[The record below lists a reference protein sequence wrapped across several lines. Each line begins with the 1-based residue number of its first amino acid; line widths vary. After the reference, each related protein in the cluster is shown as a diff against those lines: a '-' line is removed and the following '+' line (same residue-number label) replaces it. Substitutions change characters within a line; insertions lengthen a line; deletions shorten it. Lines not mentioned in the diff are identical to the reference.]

1 MSDDND
7 YVYHDGSDDEE
18 HLDILDGGAAQDAP
32 EHHQASHDS
41 RQAQGD
47 TTALQPEKMSKRKRK
62 KLEQLQK
69 KKELQD
75 KQKSVLDELQQYRLS
90 AKEIGLLNS
99 TARNL
104 SSCGT
109 RRAEVLAAKRAREEA
124 KDEEILKKAKIEKE
138 ENEKRIRAL
147 ADEEKMAKLELV
159 KKSQT
164 CTEEVASA
172 NKDVL
177 AQEAVA
183 GLQKNNVGRGRRL
196 SRKNKQA
203 KLSAEKEAPEIFD
216 EKEREQAVAFGAKPG
231 QRGFLEIETA
241 TTLIE
246 SSDKDDDDDEL
257 SLDPFQKRAMAKAA
271 AGAASEEQAGRK
283 TSDTMFV
290 SLESLAGAAAEATPG
305 AKPAV
310 GSMPSTK
317 DNANSETCAAKAK
330 NKAACADLP
339 KNLEIF
345 RINKNKPNTTAD
357 LELDEDENTLP
368 PSATNANKLLTPRG
382 RNKRITRKTVIEE
395 QRSKLPAIE
404 KEQEVIEACLEN
416 DVILVAG
423 DTGCGKSTQVPQF
436 LYENG
441 FSEFGC
447 IAVTQPRR
455 VAAISVAQRVGDEL
469 ALPEVVELQK
479 QEQICSDQDQVNG
492 GTSSSTTTASLDVLD
507 QNKYLVGYQ
516 VRYDKSYFH
525 PEKTKLK
532 FLTDGIVLREIQ
544 HDFLLP
550 NYSTIILDEAHERSV
565 NCDILIGMLSRV
577 VEERRRRFEAEYER
591 RKATCSTNRSSTR
604 PKINPKDGCSSTRTS
619 PTSGAML
626 SHEPE
631 DQDSDH
637 PENFSTYPKTSLP
650 LKLIIMS
657 ATLRVCDFTE
667 NTQLF
672 SKPPPVVRID
682 AKTFPVAV
690 HFDKR
695 TSQDYPKDAA
705 YDTLRME
712 ILKVEIICNAKKRLQ
727 LKRHF

>member
-7 YVYHDGSDDEE
+7 YTYHDGSDDEE

-290 SLESLAGAAAEATPG
+290 SLESLAGCY
-305 AKPAV
+305 
-310 GSMPSTK
+310 
-317 DNANSETCAAKAK
+317 N
-330 NKAACADLP
+330 
-339 KNLEIF
+339 
-345 RINKNKPNTTAD
+345 
-357 LELDEDENTLP
+357 
-368 PSATNANKLLTPRG
+368 
-382 RNKRITRKTVIEE
+382 
-395 QRSKLPAIE
+395 
-404 KEQEVIEACLEN
+404 
-416 DVILVAG
+416 
-423 DTGCGKSTQVPQF
+423 
-436 LYENG
+436 
-441 FSEFGC
+441 
-447 IAVTQPRR
+447 
-455 VAAISVAQRVGDEL
+455 
-469 ALPEVVELQK
+469 
-479 QEQICSDQDQVNG
+479 
-492 GTSSSTTTASLDVLD
+492 VL
-507 QNKYLVGYQ
+507 
-516 VRYDKSYFH
+516 
-525 PEKTKLK
+525 
-532 FLTDGIVLREIQ
+532 
-544 HDFLLP
+544 
-550 NYSTIILDEAHERSV
+550 
-565 NCDILIGMLSRV
+565 
-577 VEERRRRFEAEYER
+577 
-591 RKATCSTNRSSTR
+591 
-604 PKINPKDGCSSTRTS
+604 
-619 PTSGAML
+619 
-626 SHEPE
+626 
-631 DQDSDH
+631 
-637 PENFSTYPKTSLP
+637 
-650 LKLIIMS
+650 
-657 ATLRVCDFTE
+657 
-667 NTQLF
+667 
-672 SKPPPVVRID
+672 
-682 AKTFPVAV
+682 
-690 HFDKR
+690 
-695 TSQDYPKDAA
+695 
-705 YDTLRME
+705 
-712 ILKVEIICNAKKRLQ
+712 
-727 LKRHF
+727 